1 MTSTQS
7 SQRKNSVIVKSLHLR
22 KLCHLF
28 LLVSR
33 DGLGTLVRYFFRLWV
48 YGKTTFVCLA
58 KVVLHAGANWI
69 MKPEPPQRRG
79 VPSRLRENKPKV
91 SRSAYG
97 KIAEP
102 ADDVGIRLLF
112 QQSWGVLMPGPIHLT
127 YLREPS
133 FLHALSVEGRFNQ
146 ALIGIDSSTNQVF
159 GVCSRS
165 IKTTFI
171 NGQATSL
178 GYINNMCIA
187 PSYRGSNYLA
197 RGSGIFRELHD
208 DGRTKLY
215 LATIVEGNKTARLL
229 LTSGRA
235 GLPAPSDFGRYHCL
249 AISLKQKV
257 KDSPV
262 CLTIRSAR
270 AEDVP
275 DIIEFW
281 NREGSRKQ
289 FFPEYSADD
298 LLSANGLLRGLH
310 LENILLAHVGG
321 EVVGTVA
328 AWDQSA
334 SRQVMVAGYS
344 RRLTLLRPLYNMVAQ
359 FLGYPVFLPRVGSHI
374 SNYFSLSLVC
384 VKDNNPQVFK
394 ALLAELMKRYKSDY
408 DFFMAGFHESD
419 TLLPVLKRYR
429 YFDYPSRLIITYYE
443 DGEQDFN
450 SLDGRV
456 PYLELGSL

>member
-7 SQRKNSVIVKSLHLR
+7 SQRKNTVIVKSLHPR
-22 KLCHLF
+22 KLYYLF

-33 DGLGTLVRYFFRLWV
+33 DGLGSLVRYFFRLWV
-48 YGKTTFVCLA
+48 YGKTTFVRLA
-58 KVVLHAGANWI
+58 KVGRHAGAKW
-69 MKPEPPQRRG
+69 MLKPELPQRRG
-79 VPSRLRENKPKV
+79 VPSRLMENKPKV
-91 SRSAYG
+91 GRSAYG

-102 ADDVGIRLLF
+102 ADDVGIRLLLR
-112 QQSWGVLMPGPIHLT
+112 QRLTPSPIHLA

-133 FLHALSVEGRFNQ
+133 FLDALSVEGRFNQ
-146 ALIGIDSSTNQVF
+146 ALIDIDSSTNQVF

-165 IKTTFI
+165 IKTAFI

-178 GYINNMCIA
+178 GYINNLYFA
-187 PSYRGSNYLA
+187 PPYRGGNYLA
-197 RGSGIFRELHD
+197 LGGRTMRELHE
-208 DGRTKLY
+208 DGRTKMY
-215 LATIVEGNKTARLL
+215 LITIVEGNKTARLL
-229 LTSGRA
+229 LPSGRA
-235 GLPAPSDFGRYHCL
+235 GLPTLHDFGRYQCV

-281 NREGSRKQ
+281 HREGSRKQ

-298 LLSANGLLRGLH
+298 LLSANGLLRGLYP
-310 LENILLAHVGG
+310 ENILLAHVGG

-334 SRQVMVAGYS
+334 FRQVMVTGYS

-359 FLGYPVFLPRVGSHI
+359 FLGYPVFLPRAGSPI

-384 VKDNNPQVFK
+384 VKDNNPQVFM
-394 ALLAELMKRYKSDY
+394 ALLAELMKRYKSGYDY
-408 DFFMAGFHESD
+408 FMAGFHESD
-419 TLLPVLKRYR
+419 TLLPVLKQYR
-429 YFDYPSRLIITYYE
+429 YFDYSMRLFIAYYG